1 MSGLEFDFVFVP
13 AQFILHPKVISMRRS
28 IETLLKRRKKNKT
41 TSLALI
47 GGVRLVC

>member
-28 IETLLKRRKKNKT
+28 NLNIVKKVEKNKT